1 MSADLWPSL
10 GSTGRRA
17 ACCTQQKGASLLRLA
32 PSARSGSPGEKEPQ
46 TAPE

>member
-17 ACCTQQKGASLLRLA
+17 ACCTQQTRRQ
-32 PSARSGSPGEKEPQ
+32 PS
-46 TAPE
+46 